1 METAKPNGKVFDRSL
16 HCARLHKPARVGFH
30 DPCHGLKAVV
40 GVLSAHLDMFVWMI
54 TEVRSCGS

>member
-40 GVLSAHLDMFVWMI
+40 GVLSAHLDYVCLDDNGGP
-54 TEVRSCGS
+54 ELR